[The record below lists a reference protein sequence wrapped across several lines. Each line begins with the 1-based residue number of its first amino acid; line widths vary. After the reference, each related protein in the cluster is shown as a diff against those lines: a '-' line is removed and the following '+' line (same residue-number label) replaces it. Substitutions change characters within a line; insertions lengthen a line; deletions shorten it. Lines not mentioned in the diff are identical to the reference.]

1 MSNNFE
7 AAILDALRAETGKLV
22 EAEIAAAKDRLEAA
36 LREATAKVV
45 LTVFSDIR
53 VERYGAELTIRVK
66 TEGLGA

>member
-7 AAILDALRAETGKLV
+7 AAIINALRAEAHKLA
-22 EAEIAAAKDRLEAA
+22 EAEIAASTERLQAA

-53 VERYGAELTIRVK
+53 VERFGAELTIRVK
-66 TEGLGA
+66 LEGLGA